1 MVQRLHWIN
10 SLETQLLS
18 SIIIQLGEAV
28 RSLLVEERSLLSG
41 FFFIFFFSYK
51 VIHFTHPT
59 PFTISGCRGAA
70 KHMGELVKVA
80 KEKSVKLVLLNCEPD
95 KSLGDLKS
103 YAASQGAG
111 DVEHYQVKSKA
122 GYTQYFP
129 FHVVA
134 KGGKFVMVGGYDMT
148 KRTWKP
154 WETIAGLK

>member
-1 MVQRLHWIN
+1 
-10 SLETQLLS
+10 
-18 SIIIQLGEAV
+18 
-28 RSLLVEERSLLSG
+28 
-41 FFFIFFFSYK
+41 
-51 VIHFTHPT
+51 
-59 PFTISGCRGAA
+59 
-70 KHMGELVKVA
+70 MGELVKVA

>member
-28 RSLLVEERSLLSG
+28 RSLLVEERSLLSV
-41 FFFIFFFSYK
+41 FHLSSSYK